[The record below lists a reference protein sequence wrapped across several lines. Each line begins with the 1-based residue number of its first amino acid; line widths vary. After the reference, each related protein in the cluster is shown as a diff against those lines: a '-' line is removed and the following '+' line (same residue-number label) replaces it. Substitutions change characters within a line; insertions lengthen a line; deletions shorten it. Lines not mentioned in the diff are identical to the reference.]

1 MRVLAID
8 GATNWCGLAL
18 WDSRPVAAH
27 RFASHMD
34 LSRRLVPSIRRLLA
48 DEAWTVR
55 DLEGIAVS
63 LGPGSFTG
71 LRIGVATAKTLAQV
85 LDIPIAGV
93 GTMDAM
99 AARYAGSGNAV
110 WTTLACRR
118 DHWYLARTDRPEDGI
133 RIVTTDDLRAEVA
146 AAREPVLMLGD
157 AVLREAVKGNV
168 REVPLTAHRPD
179 VLETARLGAALLL
192 SGRST
197 PVMDLVP
204 RYVGRSAAEEGRTGA
219 LARKN
224 T

>member
-1 MRVLAID
+1 LRVLAID

-18 WDSRPVAAH
+18 WDARPVAAH

-34 LSRRLVPSIRRLLA
+34 LSKRLVPSIRRILD

-55 DLEGIAVS
+55 DLEGIAVT

-85 LDIPIAGV
+85 LGIPIAGV
-93 GTMDAM
+93 GTMDAI
-99 AARYAGSGNAV
+99 AARYDGSGAAV

-118 DHWYLARTDRPEDGI
+118 DHWYLARTDRPEDGV
-133 RIVTTDDLRAEVA
+133 RIVTTGDLRAEVEA
-146 AAREPVLMLGD
+146 SPEPVLLLGD
-157 AVLREAVKGNV
+157 AVLREAVTANI
-168 REVPLTAHRPD
+168 REAPLTAHRPD
-179 VLETARLGAALLL
+179 VLETARLGATLLEN
-192 SGRST
+192 GRST

-204 RYVGRSAAEEGRTGA
+204 RYVGRSAAEEGRTGPSV
-219 LARKN
+219 RTN